1 MSNLKQPSKIV
12 DIAPSTPRAPHQKN
26 HVGVACLPLTGSD
39 TEVGRFDPAAT
50 LIRINQVM
58 ALTGIGRAT
67 VYKLMSQPESGF
79 PQAVK
84 LTDSNAR
91 GAPVAWVLAEILDW
105 TRARIAARNK
115 VAA

>member
-1 MSNLKQPSKIV
+1 M
-12 DIAPSTPRAPHQKN
+12 
-26 HVGVACLPLTGSD
+26 PLTGSD
-39 TEVGRFDPAAT
+39 TEVGRFDPTAT

>member
-1 MSNLKQPSKIV
+1 MSAPKQSAKV
-12 DIAPSTPRAPHQKN
+12 VGLAPSPRESHQKAPS
-26 HVGVACLPLTGSD
+26 GSACVPIIATH
-39 TEVGRFDPAAT
+39 TEMGQFDPAAT

-91 GAPVAWVLAEILDW
+91 GAPVAWVLAEILNW
-105 TRARIAARNK
+105 TRARIAARDR

>member
-1 MSNLKQPSKIV
+1 MGNLKQYAKVVGLS
-12 DIAPSTPRAPHQKN
+12 PSTPHETHQQD
-26 HVGVACLPLTGSD
+26 HTLPASSLINVPD
-39 TEVGRFDPAAT
+39 KEVGQFDPAAT

-84 LTDSNAR
+84 LTDSTAR
-91 GAPVAWVLAEILDW
+91 GAPVAWVLAEVLSW
-105 TRARIAARNK
+105 TRARIAARDK